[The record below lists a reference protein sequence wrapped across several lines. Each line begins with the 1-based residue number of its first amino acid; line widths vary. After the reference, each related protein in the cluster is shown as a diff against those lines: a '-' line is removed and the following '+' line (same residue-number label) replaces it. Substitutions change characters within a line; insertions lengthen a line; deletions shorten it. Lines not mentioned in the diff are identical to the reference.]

1 MATLLQNNMD
11 TQFNEQ
17 KEDGRLYPGRT
28 TPEVETASFSCMFS
42 VPQQKENPRRQRVPC
57 LQTNDHL
64 L

>member
-1 MATLLQNNMD
+1 MD